1 MLTHALVEKYG
12 LSNIR
17 LTPAPRGFV
26 AETYYVDSAS
36 GRYFAKLV
44 KLSPQSERVE
54 RSLPLLDELR
64 RLGIEQI
71 TYPILTTD
79 GQWSVRLDS
88 QLLVLFNYIE
98 GRWVFDFP
106 LEPYVQLLGCIPQ

>member
-1 MLTHALVEKYG
+1 MLTQVLAEKYG

-26 AETYYVDSAS
+26 DETYYVDTDS

-44 KLSPQSERVE
+44 KLSPHSEKIE
-54 RSLPLLDELR
+54 RTLPVLHELR
-64 RLGIEQI
+64 QLGVEQI

-79 GQWSVRLDS
+79 GQWSTRLDG

-98 GRWVFDFP
+98 GRWIFDFP
-106 LEPYVQLLGCIPQ
+106 LEPYVH